1 MKCME
6 CTKKKAQHCICASV
20 NFAISAFIPVMHWS
34 AQLHNCAS
42 AQLHGQ
48 GRQGMQLSLQTKSF
62 HHRIWSWH
70 RKGDDKDFFSRFWNI
85 STIEH
90 IAMHERGF
98 YARCKMS
105 DGFCYLSFSCFLDAV
120 FNLSFLFSKMQ
131 FLCKRPADALLQLK
145 YCALSRCK
153 SCW

>member
-20 NFAISAFIPVMHWS
+20 NFAISAFIPVMHCHYSAQVHNCTSAQVHMCAS
-34 AQLHNCAS
+34 AQLHNCTTARPGEARYATEFANKVFS
-42 AQLHGQ
+42 PQNMELTEKRR
-48 GRQGMQLSLQTKSF
+48 RQ
-62 HHRIWSWH
+62 R
-70 RKGDDKDFFSRFWNI
+70 FFSRFWNI

-105 DGFCYLSFSCFLDAV
+105 DGFCYLSLFL
-120 FNLSFLFSKMQ
+120 LLECSF
-131 FLCKRPADALLQLK
+131 
-145 YCALSRCK
+145 
-153 SCW
+153 